1 MHQNMNDKLKNYI
14 FACHFYLY
22 KISFESKCLKK
33 KIGQAKKIK
42 FCVYI
47 ICLKYKLQ
55 DGKHEMMS
63 LDFLKIK

>member
-33 KIGQAKKIK
+33 KIGQAKKILHLH
-42 FCVYI
+42 YMSEI
-47 ICLKYKLQ
+47 QIYKT
-55 DGKHEMMS
+55 ENMR
-63 LDFLKIK
+63 